1 MQRFRFILL
10 VFLALPLTGCLFHR
24 HGYNGPVL
32 NTANLKEATRDQLI
46 EAINAGA
53 AKIQTIDA
61 TVDIAAS
68 VGGQKKGTVTDY
80 TDIKGYLLVREPDML
95 RMIGLFPLVRNKA
108 FDMVS
113 DGGRFK
119 LSIPTKN
126 KFYVGSNEIVH
137 PSTNALENLR
147 PQVIFSALL
156 LHSIDPREDPAFL
169 EVGMEEVQQP
179 NSKKIVEQPDY
190 EIIVGAHD
198 AKGWFLSRKI
208 IFSRTDLQPHRQ
220 LIYDRFGNVATD
232 ARYDAFQTYDGV
244 NFPSQIEISR
254 PQEEYTITLKMEKVK
269 INEPLRPEQFVL
281 NQPPGSQLVQMSPAP
296 PAASNNTGAPQI
308 KP

>member
-1 MQRFRFILL
+1 MQRLRFILL
-10 VFLALPLTGCLFHR
+10 LFLALPLTGCLFHR
-24 HGYNGPVL
+24 HGYNGPMV

-46 EAINAGA
+46 GAINAEA
-53 AKIQTIDA
+53 AQIQTIDA

-95 RMIGLFPLVRNKA
+95 RMIGLFPFVRNKA

-113 DGGRFK
+113 EGGRFK

-126 KFYVGSNEIVH
+126 KFYVGSDEIVH
-137 PSTNALENLR
+137 PSTNPLENLR

-156 LHSIDPREDPAFL
+156 LHSINTKEDPAFL
-169 EVGMEEVQQP
+169 EVGMEEIQQGK
-179 NSKKIVEQPDY
+179 SKKIVEQPDY

-198 AKGWFLSRKI
+198 AQGWYLSRKI

-232 ARYDAFQTYDGV
+232 ARYDSFQSYDGV
-244 NFPSQIEISR
+244 NFPSQIEINR

-269 INEPLRPEQFVL
+269 INEPLRPDQFVL
-281 NQPPGSQLVQMSPAP
+281 NQPPGSQLIQMTPG
-296 PAASNNTGAPQI
+296 PAASNNTGSPPV

>member
-1 MQRFRFILL
+1 MQRFRIILL
-10 VFLALPLTGCLFHR
+10 VLLVSPLTGCLFHR

-32 NTANLKEATRDQLI
+32 NTLNLKEATRDQLI
-46 EAINAGA
+46 EAINSEA
-53 AKIQTIDA
+53 AKIHTIDA

-95 RMIGLFPLVRNKA
+95 RMIGLFPFVRNTA

-113 DGGRFK
+113 EGGRFK
-119 LSIPTKN
+119 LSIPSKN
-126 KFYVGSNEIVH
+126 KFYVGSNEVVH
-137 PSTNALENLR
+137 PSANPLENLR

-156 LHSIDPREDPAFL
+156 LHSVDPNDAVL
-169 EVGMEEVQQP
+169 EVGIEEVQQP
-179 NSKKIVEQPDY
+179 NSKRIVEQPDY
-190 EIIVGAHD
+190 ELIVISRDPQGP
-198 AKGWFLSRKI
+198 FLARKI

-220 LIYDRFGNVATD
+220 LIYDRFGNPVTD

-244 NFPSQIEISR
+244 SFPSQVEINR
-254 PQEEYTITLKMEKVK
+254 PQEEYTITLKMVKVQ
-269 INEPLRPEQFVL
+269 INAPLAPDRFVL
-281 NQPPGSQLVQMSPAP
+281 NQPPGSQLIQMSPP
-296 PAASNNTGAPQI
+296 PAASNTIGGPQV